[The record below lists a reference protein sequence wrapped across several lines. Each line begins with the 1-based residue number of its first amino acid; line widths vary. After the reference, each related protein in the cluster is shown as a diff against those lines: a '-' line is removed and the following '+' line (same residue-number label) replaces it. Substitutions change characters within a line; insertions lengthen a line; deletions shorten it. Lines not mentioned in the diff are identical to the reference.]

1 MSARAARRPARTVRL
16 WVLVLAAVDV
26 VLAVQVHHAAGWPGV
41 VLGAVLVAVLLVLDA
56 RRPKRKRRRR
66 H

>member
-26 VLAVQVHHAAGWPGV
+26 LLATAVYRSAGWPAV
-41 VLGAVLVAVLLVLDA
+41 VLGVAAVAVLLVVDS
-56 RRPKRKRRRR
+56 RRPKRKRKRRR
-66 H
+66 